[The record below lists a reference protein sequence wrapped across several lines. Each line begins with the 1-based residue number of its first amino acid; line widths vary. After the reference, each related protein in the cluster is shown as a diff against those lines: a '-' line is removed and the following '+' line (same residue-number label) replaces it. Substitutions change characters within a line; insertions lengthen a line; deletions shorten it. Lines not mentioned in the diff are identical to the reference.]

1 MEMQADPLAF
11 SLDPRLEADTQHVLD
26 LPLCRLLLMRDA
38 RWPWLI
44 LVPRRAGIVEL
55 FDLAESDRSSLLT
68 ETTQVARALSRASAP
83 EKINVGALG
92 NVVRQFHLHIVARSS
107 GDPNWPKPVWGFESA
122 IPYPPGADEALVR
135 SVLEGLA

>member
-1 MEMQADPLAF
+1 MQADPQAF
-11 SLDPRLEADTQHVLD
+11 SLDPRLEADTRHALD

-55 FDLAESDRSSLLT
+55 FDMDEDDRRALLAE
-68 ETTQVARALSRASAP
+68 TTLVAQALSAATGA

-92 NVVRQFHLHIVARSS
+92 NVVRQFHLHVVARSA

-122 IPYPPGADEALVR
+122 LPYPIGADEALIR
-135 SVLEGLA
+135 SVLEGIR